1 MQRAT
6 YTCFYG
12 NKLFTIKPNV
22 HERLF
27 ELQVLEFAL
36 PEDIERLR
44 HSRKRD
50 LGLSEKLELTDD
62 AVCTVNSIEI
72 GWRPPTKNAEVGGE
86 QKLVIL
92 YMNSS
97 TRGPGRTTC
106 NQREGPCTPQHH
118 R

>member
-72 GWRPPTKNAEVGGE
+72 GWRPPTKNAEVGGAR
-86 QKLVIL
+86 KLVVF
-92 YMNSS
+92 NNDS
-97 TRGPGRTTC
+97 
-106 NQREGPCTPQHH
+106 
-118 R
+118 